1 MKYYSLKNSPI
12 LPKELGNKVGVYIIY
27 ALNPD
32 LSPQPINR
40 VLGVDSTG
48 VLYIGQTTKQDFNT
62 RITKF
67 KSVMNPSL
75 AATKHS
81 GALNFKEI
89 QKLRERF
96 PISALYVSVIS
107 SDNPK
112 QDETRLIEEYR
123 QIFGEVPPLNGS
135 K

>member
-1 MKYYSLKNSPI
+1 MKYYSLNNSPI
-12 LPKELGNKVGVYIIY
+12 LPNEIGQQQGVYILY
-27 ALNPD
+27 ALNSD

-40 VLGVDSTG
+40 VLGIDTNG
-48 VLYIGQTTKQDFNT
+48 VLYIGQTTQQDFKT
-62 RITKF
+62 RISKF
-67 KSVMNPSL
+67 KSVMNPNL
-75 AATKHS
+75 AAKKHS

-96 PISALYVSVIS
+96 PISALYVSIIPS
-107 SDNPK
+107 SKPK
-112 QDETRLIEEYR
+112 QEESRLIEEYR